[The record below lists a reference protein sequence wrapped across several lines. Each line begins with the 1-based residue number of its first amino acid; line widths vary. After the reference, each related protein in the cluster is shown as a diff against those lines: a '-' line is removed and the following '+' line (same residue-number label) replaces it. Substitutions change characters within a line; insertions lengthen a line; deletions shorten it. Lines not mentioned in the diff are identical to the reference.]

1 MSILKQRHHG
11 VRCVYLRIIE
21 SGTEESKLKNN
32 LYDNSMVFM
41 RCNIRSRL

>member
-32 LYDNSMVFM
+32 LYDNSMVFL
-41 RCNIRSRL
+41 RCNIRSSL